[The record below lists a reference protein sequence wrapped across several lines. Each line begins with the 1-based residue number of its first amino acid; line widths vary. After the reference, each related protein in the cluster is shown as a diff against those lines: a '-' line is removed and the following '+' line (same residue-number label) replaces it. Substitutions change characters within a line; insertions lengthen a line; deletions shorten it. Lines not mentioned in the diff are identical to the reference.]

1 MKTNMIPMA
10 VALFL
15 LCATCCK
22 KDELEIFEPGD
33 QVYGT
38 IEADKKVN
46 WFGKEKWTASGVAR
60 KDSQSPNR
68 LFSIGGTT
76 YNEFDENRE
85 SFSIGKIPMAKGV
98 YTIKSTDGDEE
109 DVVASYARMLSDG
122 DVIGAFYNATKSSQN
137 CITVTEIDTILGI
150 VKGRFRVEF
159 SIKDEYDDARFPD
172 CVLFKNGTFDLKFRN

>member
-76 YNEFDENRE
+76 
-85 SFSIGKIPMAKGV
+85 
-98 YTIKSTDGDEE
+98 
-109 DVVASYARMLSDG
+109 
-122 DVIGAFYNATKSSQN
+122 ATKSSQN